1 MDKVITVKTDAKTK
15 REAQVLAKELGL
27 TLSSLVN
34 SYLKQVVVTR
44 RVELYAPEPVTAK
57 LEEAIKQADK
67 NRLSGRISPGFDN
80 LDDFL
85 KALKS

>member
-1 MDKVITVKTDAKTK
+1 MDKIITVKTDAKTK
-15 REAQVLAKELGL
+15 AEAQNLAKDLGL
-27 TLSSLVN
+27 TLSSLIN

-44 RVELYAPEPVTAK
+44 RVELYAPEPVSNK
-57 LEEAIKQADK
+57 LEKAIKQADK
-67 NRLSGRISPGFDN
+67 NRLSGQISPGFDN